1 MRLLALLLL
10 CLSLFAHADDA
21 SAPAISTPAASTV
34 ATAEATLTINNRNI
48 ATFRSNLL
56 GSTPQQR
63 LEAADKR
70 IRRLLGDA
78 TPLKLETRTNVEGG
92 ALLYD
97 GNPLFFVS
105 SADVDTLSGET
116 LNGNLEHS
124 KAALTELFNDARG
137 FNQPQQWLFA
147 IAKAAAATLLFAL
160 SLWLLNRLWL
170 LWNQLLRF
178 VLAKL
183 IHKLRDVRNVVPIR
197 LIKLSLRL
205 VGYLVFWPSALALG
219 YVWMSYVLRQ
229 FPYTRI
235 WGEQLDAA
243 VLKLLSQ
250 FAVAILSA
258 LPSLAVVV
266 LILLLTRWT
275 VRGINYLF
283 VQVESGRVQLGFFD
297 ADTAATTR
305 KLLSVAAWL
314 FAVAM
319 IYPYLPGANTDAFK
333 GLSVIVGLMV
343 SLGASSVVGQFASGL
358 ILIYSRSIKV
368 GEYVQIGD
376 EEGTVMEIGMF
387 ATKVHTNLR
396 EEVSIPNSVLV
407 SQSVKNFSRL
417 ARGGGVICKIAVT
430 IGYDTPWR
438 QVHAMLLE
446 AARRTAGLRQ
456 DPSSV
461 VYQTALSDFYVEYH
475 LRFALDE
482 PRLRLQ
488 ILSELHGNV
497 QDVFN
502 EYGVQIMSP
511 NYEADP
517 ETPKMVKPEDFYLA
531 PAQRPEGARP

>member
-1 MRLLALLLL
+1 MRLLALLCLL
-10 CLSLFAHADDA
+10 CLSLVAHANDA
-21 SAPAISTPAASTV
+21 SAPAVSND
-34 ATAEATLTINNRNI
+34 ATLILNNRVI

-63 LEAADKR
+63 QEAAEKR

-78 TPLKLETRTNVEGG
+78 TPLKLESRTNAEGG

-105 SADVDTLSGET
+105 NADVDTLSGET
-116 LNGNLEHS
+116 LSGNLDHS
-124 KAALTELFNDARG
+124 KATLTELFNDSRG
-137 FNQPQQWLFA
+137 FNQPQEWLFA
-147 IAKAAAATLLFAL
+147 VAKAAAATLVFAL
-160 SLWLLNRLWL
+160 GLWLLNRLWL
-170 LWNQLLRF
+170 LWNKLLRF
-178 VLAKL
+178 VLARL
-183 IHKLRDVRNVVPIR
+183 IHKLRDVRNVVPVR

-205 VGYLVFWPSALALG
+205 LGYLVFWPSALALG
-219 YVWMSYVLRQ
+219 YVWLSFVLRC

-243 VLKLLSQ
+243 VLSLLAR

-258 LPSLAVVV
+258 LPSLGIIVF
-266 LILLLTRWT
+266 ILLLTRWS
-275 VRGINYLF
+275 VHGINYLF
-283 VQVESGRVQLGFFD
+283 KQVESGRVQLGFFD

-417 ARGGGVICKIAVT
+417 ARGGGVICKIVVT

-446 AARRTAGLRQ
+446 AARRTPGLRQ
-456 DPSSV
+456 DPASV

-488 ILSELHGNV
+488 ILSELNGNV

-511 NYEADP
+511 NYEADS
-517 ETPKMVKPEDFYLA
+517 ETPKLVKPEDFYLA
-531 PAQRPEGARP
+531 PAKRPATL

>member
-1 MRLLALLLL
+1 MRLITLIFLF
-10 CLSLFAHADDA
+10 CLSLLAHAGDA
-21 SAPAISTPAASTV
+21 SAPASLPPAASGADEV
-34 ATAEATLTINNRNI
+34 PLVLNNRTI
-48 ATFRSNLL
+48 VVFRGNLL

-63 LEAADKR
+63 KEAAEKR
-70 IRRLLGDA
+70 IRRLVGDA
-78 TPLKLETRTNVEGG
+78 TPLKLSVRTNDEGG
-92 ALLYD
+92 SLMYD
-97 GNPLFFVS
+97 GNPLFFIS
-105 SADVDTLSGET
+105 TADVDTLAGET
-116 LNGNLEHS
+116 LHGDLES
-124 KAALTELFNDARG
+124 AKQELTDLFTDMRG
-137 FNQPQQWLFA
+137 FDKPQEWLLA
-147 IAKAAAATLLFAL
+147 IAKAVVATLVFGLA
-160 SLWLLNRLWL
+160 LWLLRRVWQLWSRLV
-170 LWNQLLRF
+170 RF
-178 VLAKL
+178 VLGRIIQKL
-183 IHKLRDVRNVVPIR
+183 NHMRSVVPVR
-197 LIKLSLRL
+197 LIKLGLRL
-205 VGYLVFWPSALALG
+205 LGYLIFWPSALGIA
-219 YVWMSYVLRQ
+219 YVWMSFVLRC

-243 VLKLLSQ
+243 MLALASQ
-250 FAVAILSA
+250 FAIAILSA

-266 LILLLTRWT
+266 LILLLTRWF

-417 ARGGGVICKIAVT
+417 ARGGGVICKIVVT

-446 AARRTAGLRQ
+446 AAKRTPGLRQ
-456 DPSSV
+456 DPQPV

-488 ILSELHGNV
+488 ILSELNGNV

-511 NYEADP
+511 NYEDDP
-517 ETPKMVKPEDFYLA
+517 HTPKLVKPEDFYLA
-531 PAQRPEGARP
+531 PAKRPDAP

>member
-1 MRLLALLLL
+1 MRLFAFFLFF
-10 CLSLFAHADDA
+10 LSLFAHADDA
-21 SAPAISTPAASTV
+21 SMPLAAPAA
-34 ATAEATLTINNRNI
+34 ATAPVAATLSINNRNI

-56 GSTPQQR
+56 GSSPLQR
-63 LEAADKR
+63 QEAADKR
-70 IRRLLGDA
+70 IRRGLGEA
-78 TPLKLETRTNVEGG
+78 SPLKLATRTNTEGG
-92 ALLYD
+92 AVLYD
-97 GNPLFFVS
+97 GNPIFYIS
-105 SADVDTLSGET
+105 NADVDTLAGET
-116 LNGNLEHS
+116 LNGNLEHATS
-124 KAALTELFNDARG
+124 ELTALINDTRG
-137 FNQPQQWLFA
+137 FSKPQQWLFA
-147 IAKAAAATLLFAL
+147 VSKAAAATLVFAL
-160 SLWLLNRLWL
+160 GLWLLSRLWV
-170 LWNQLLRF
+170 LWNRLLRF
-178 VLAKL
+178 MLAQL
-183 IHKLRDVRNVVPIR
+183 INKLRNMRNVVPVR
-197 LIKLSLRL
+197 LIKLSLRVL
-205 VGYLVFWPSALALG
+205 GYLVFWPSALALG
-219 YVWMSYVLRQ
+219 YVWMSYVLRL

-250 FAVAILSA
+250 FAIAILSA

-266 LILLLTRWT
+266 LILVLTRWF

-283 VQVESGRVQLGFFD
+283 VQVESGRVQFGFFD

-314 FAVAM
+314 FAIAM

-396 EEVSIPNSVLV
+396 EEISIPNSVLV
-407 SQSVKNFSRL
+407 SQAVKNYSRL

-446 AARRTAGLRQ
+446 AARRTPGLRQ
-456 DPSSV
+456 DPASV

-488 ILSELHGNV
+488 ILSDLNGNV

-511 NYEADP
+511 NYEADT
-517 ETPKMVKPEDFYLA
+517 ETPKLVKPEDFYLA
-531 PAQRPEGARP
+531 PAKRPDAAGTP